1 MCRKYTDN
9 RRKSTML
16 FSIIPGND
24 VYIYIYI
31 MTPKNT
37 LAIWAMLLTGS
48 AFSSPFFSQRV
59 PGHPRDQDGSMPSAV
74 VYDFFGRVVAQRCA
88 DNVILSASKVARSV
102 SWWGKFEDNDAP
114 ASVRFHIAFYGDNN
128 GMPNRG
134 DVLSSTDV
142 TFTKLNDTGDDFG
155 VNPWPPG
162 EDIYVFRA
170 NITPIPIEKGKQV
183 WFSVL
188 GDSGEES
195 GSFGWRFQ
203 QADTISACDVQDLD
217 RDISEMIFDWTDG
230 GSGGIGPDNFSFVL
244 DDEFISGLP
253 LPDLGSAIPEV
264 ETFSNINGS
273 FSLTV
278 LTETDTLYQI
288 EASGDL
294 NQWGTIGEFQG
305 TGNPVTFTDLRE
317 AIFKQQFYRV
327 RLAE

>member
-1 MCRKYTDN
+1 MLSSI
-9 RRKSTML
+9 RRPVIASL
-16 FSIIPGND
+16 ISIT
-24 VYIYIYI
+24 V
-31 MTPKNT
+31 
-37 LAIWAMLLTGS
+37 LAES
-48 AFSSPFFSQRV
+48 ALGSPFFSQRV
-59 PGHPRDQDGSMPSAV
+59 PGHPRDQDGSLSSAV
-74 VYDFFGRVVAQRCA
+74 IYDFFGRVVAQRCA
-88 DNVILSASKVARSV
+88 DNVLLSSTKVARSV
-102 SWWGKFEDNDAP
+102 SWWGKFKDNDAP

-128 GMPNRG
+128 GTPNRG
-134 DVLSSTDV
+134 AVLSSTDV

-155 VNPWPPG
+155 VNPWRPG

-170 NITPIPIEKGKQV
+170 NITPILIEKGEQV

-203 QADTISACDVQDLD
+203 TQADTISVSDVQDLD
-217 RDISEMIFDWTDG
+217 RDISDMIFDWTDG
-230 GSGGIGPDNFSFVL
+230 GSGGIQSENFSFVL

-253 LPDLGSAIPEV
+253 LPDIGDAIPKI

-294 NQWGTIGEFQG
+294 NQWGTIGGFQG
-305 TGNPVTFTDLRE
+305 TGNPVTFTDPRE

>member
-1 MCRKYTDN
+1 MCRKYTDY
-9 RRKSTML
+9 RRKSTIL

-31 MTPKNT
+31 RTPKNT

-155 VNPWPPG
+155 VNPG
-162 EDIYVFRA
+162 GDDIYVFRA

-203 QADTISACDVQDLD
+203 QADTISACDVQDLH

-230 GSGGIGPDNFSFVL
+230 GSGGIGPNNFSFVL

>member
-1 MCRKYTDN
+1 
-9 RRKSTML
+9 
-16 FSIIPGND
+16 
-24 VYIYIYI
+24 

-48 AFSSPFFSQRV
+48 AFSSPFFSQRA

-128 GMPNRG
+128 GMPNWG

-155 VNPWPPG
+155 VNPG
-162 EDIYVFRA
+162 GDDIYVFRA

-203 QADTISACDVQDLD
+203 QADTISACDVQDLH

-230 GSGGIGPDNFSFVL
+230 GSGGIGPNNFSFVL

-253 LPDLGSAIPEV
+253 LPDLGSAIPEI

>member
-1 MCRKYTDN
+1 MCRKYTDY
-9 RRKSTML
+9 RRKSTIL

-155 VNPWPPG
+155 VNPG
-162 EDIYVFRA
+162 GDDIYVFRA

-230 GSGGIGPDNFSFVL
+230 GSGGIGPNNFSFVL

-253 LPDLGSAIPEV
+253 LPDLGSAIPEI
-264 ETFSNINGS
+264 ESFSNINGS

>member
-1 MCRKYTDN
+1 MFSFI
-9 RRKSTML
+9 KSPVIVSL
-16 FSIIPGND
+16 ISIT
-24 VYIYIYI
+24 V
-31 MTPKNT
+31 
-37 LAIWAMLLTGS
+37 LAES
-48 AFSSPFFSQRV
+48 ALGSPFFSQRV
-59 PGHPRDQDGSMPSAV
+59 PDHPRDQDGSIASAV
-74 VYDFFGRVVAQRCA
+74 VYDFFGRAVAQRCA

-102 SWWGKFEDNDAP
+102 SWWGKFKDNDAP
-114 ASVRFHIAFYGDNN
+114 ESIRFHIAFYGDNN
-128 GMPNRG
+128 GVPNRG

-155 VNPWPPG
+155 VNPWRPG

-170 NITPIPIEKGKQV
+170 NITPLTIRRGAQV

-230 GSGGIGPDNFSFVL
+230 GSGGIGPNNFSFVL
-244 DDEFISGLP
+244 DDEFISVP
-253 LPDLGSAIPEV
+253 IPEI
-264 ETFSNINGS
+264 ETFSNIDGS

-278 LTETDTLYQI
+278 LTEADTLYQV

-294 NQWGTIGEFQG
+294 KQWGTIGEFQG

>member
-1 MCRKYTDN
+1 MCRKYTDD
-9 RRKSTML
+9 RRKSTIL

-48 AFSSPFFSQRV
+48 AFSSPFFSQRA

-155 VNPWPPG
+155 VNPG
-162 EDIYVFRA
+162 GDDIYVFRA

>member
-1 MCRKYTDN
+1 MFSFI
-9 RRKSTML
+9 KSPVIVSL
-16 FSIIPGND
+16 ISIT
-24 VYIYIYI
+24 V
-31 MTPKNT
+31 
-37 LAIWAMLLTGS
+37 LAES
-48 AFSSPFFSQRV
+48 ALGSPFFSQRV
-59 PGHPRDQDGSMPSAV
+59 PGHPRDQDGSAASAV
-74 VYDFFGRVVAQRCA
+74 IYDWFGRVVAQRCA

-102 SWWGKFEDNDAP
+102 SWWGTFEDNDAP

-128 GMPNRG
+128 GVPNRG

-142 TFTKLNDTGDDFG
+142 TFTKLNDTGDNFG
-155 VNPWPPG
+155 VNPWG
-162 EDIYVFRA
+162 DDIYVFRA
-170 NITPIPIEKGKQV
+170 DITPTPIEKGKQV

-203 QADTISACDVQDLD
+203 QADTISACDIQDLD

-230 GSGGIGPDNFSFVL
+230 GSGGIGPENFSFVL
-244 DDEFISGLP
+244 DDEFISVP
-253 LPDLGSAIPEV
+253 IPEI

-294 NQWGTIGEFQG
+294 KKWGTIGGFQG

>member
-1 MCRKYTDN
+1 MLSSI
-9 RRKSTML
+9 RRPVIASL
-16 FSIIPGND
+16 ISIT
-24 VYIYIYI
+24 V
-31 MTPKNT
+31 
-37 LAIWAMLLTGS
+37 LAES
-48 AFSSPFFSQRV
+48 ALGSPFFSQRV
-59 PGHPRDQDGSMPSAV
+59 PGHPRDQDGSLSSAV
-74 VYDFFGRVVAQRCA
+74 IYDFFGRVVAQRCA
-88 DNVILSASKVARSV
+88 DNVLLSSTKVARSV
-102 SWWGKFEDNDAP
+102 SWWGKFKDNDAP

-128 GMPNRG
+128 GTPNRG
-134 DVLSSTDV
+134 AVLSSTDV

-155 VNPWPPG
+155 VNPWRPG

-170 NITPIPIEKGKQV
+170 NITPILIEKGEQV

-203 QADTISACDVQDLD
+203 TQADTISVSDVQDLD
-217 RDISEMIFDWTDG
+217 RDISDMIFDWTDG
-230 GSGGIGPDNFSFVL
+230 GSGGIQSENFSFVL

-253 LPDLGSAIPEV
+253 LPDIGDAIPKI

-305 TGNPVTFTDLRE
+305 TGNPVTFTDPRE
-317 AIFKQQFYRV
+317 VIFKQQFYRV

>member
-1 MCRKYTDN
+1 MCRKYTDY
-9 RRKSTML
+9 RRKSTIL

-155 VNPWPPG
+155 VNPG
-162 EDIYVFRA
+162 GDDIYVFRA

-230 GSGGIGPDNFSFVL
+230 GSGGIGPNNFSFVL

-253 LPDLGSAIPEV
+253 LPDLGSAIPEI

-294 NQWGTIGEFQG
+294 KPMGNNWGISRHWKPGYFHG
-305 TGNPVTFTDLRE
+305 SP
-317 AIFKQQFYRV
+317 
-327 RLAE
+327 

>member
-1 MCRKYTDN
+1 MFSFI
-9 RRKSTML
+9 KSPVIVSL
-16 FSIIPGND
+16 ISIT
-24 VYIYIYI
+24 V
-31 MTPKNT
+31 
-37 LAIWAMLLTGS
+37 LAES
-48 AFSSPFFSQRV
+48 ALGSPFFSQRV
-59 PGHPRDQDGSMPSAV
+59 PGHPRDQDGSATSAV
-74 VYDFFGRVVAQRCA
+74 IYDFFGRVVAQRCA
-88 DNVILSASKVARSV
+88 DNVLLSSTKVARSV
-102 SWWGKFEDNDAP
+102 SWWGKFKDNDAP

-142 TFTKLNDTGDDFG
+142 TFTKLNDTGDNFG
-155 VNPWPPG
+155 VSPGG

-170 NITPIPIEKGKQV
+170 NITPITIRGGRQI

-203 QADTISACDVQDLD
+203 QADTISACDVRDLD

-230 GSGGIGPDNFSFVL
+230 GSGGIGPNNFSFVL
-244 DDEFISGLP
+244 DDEFISVP
-253 LPDLGSAIPEV
+253 IPEI

-278 LTETDTLYQI
+278 LTQTDALYQV

-294 NQWGTIGEFQG
+294 KNWGTIGEFQG
-305 TGNPVTFTDLRE
+305 TGNSVTFTDLRE
-317 AIFKQQFYRV
+317 AIFKNQFYRV